1 MMASREEE
9 EGVGGYD
16 MRDWIEGV
24 WSGCGRTCWT
34 SSRRKEEGDER
45 NHQTSE
51 GVDVDLPS
59 FGGRMSS

>member
-24 WSGCGRTCWT
+24 WRAWL
-34 SSRRKEEGDER
+34 RKDML
-45 NHQTSE
+45 
-51 GVDVDLPS
+51 DVK
-59 FGGRMSS
+59 